1 MRLRAKLGS
10 MLLMIATLSAIGC
23 SGTQLERK
31 TQARQPW
38 TGPTLPLDRVIGA
51 INNRT
56 AGLSTLWAAG
66 TFELEVDD
74 ANKREFVNGDVGV
87 NYMRKSTSIQ
97 GASPTPSGL
106 RIIGTKVSKTVFD
119 AGVTD
124 ARFWLSLPEGVETT
138 WYGSLDAAVP
148 FDDVR
153 LPVRPDALLAALG
166 WEPLPTDLIRPP
178 VPVMR
183 FNPDYDAYMI
193 TWSIPHVDR
202 WVCVR
207 EIWFDRQTLE
217 PRLVWVF
224 DRDGRVI
231 VRGRFLDYRNVDGVD
246 VTLASRMELWFVE
259 SKSKLVLKL
268 EDMRLKRGNR
278 PSEASF
284 RFDPA
289 RSGARNVVNL
299 DAEQRP

>member
-1 MRLRAKLGS
+1 MRLRANVGS
-10 MLLMIATLSAIGC
+10 TLLLIAMLITIGC
-23 SGTQLERK
+23 ARVDRATVV
-31 TQARQPW
+31 RQPW
-38 TGPTLPLDRVIGA
+38 TGPTLPLDGVIEA
-51 INNRT
+51 INART

-74 ANKREFVNGDVGV
+74 GKKREFVNGDVGL
-87 NYMRKSTSIQ
+87 NYMRRAPSADAAEAKS
-97 GASPTPSGL
+97 SGL
-106 RIIGTKVSKTVFD
+106 RIIGTKLSKTVFD

-124 ARFWLSLPEGVETT
+124 ERFWLSLPEGVETT
-138 WYGSLDAAVP
+138 WFGRLDTAIP

-166 WEPLPTDLIRPP
+166 WEPLPSDLIRPP

-207 EIWFDRQTLE
+207 EMWFDRATLE
-217 PRLVWVF
+217 PRWVWVF

-231 VRGRFLDYRNVDGVD
+231 VRGRFLNYREVEGVD
-246 VTLASRMELWFVE
+246 VRLAGRMELWFVE
-259 SKSKLVLKL
+259 SKSKLMLKL
-268 EDMRLKRGNR
+268 DDMRLKRGNR

-284 RFDPA
+284 RFDPS
-289 RSGARNVVNL
+289 RSGARTVVNL
-299 DAEQRP
+299 DEETRF